1 LGKQKS
7 DGAQIK
13 PRLDVAAV
21 DLDDAGPQVKLMA
34 GAPGGI
40 LTRAAA
46 TSTAGRARPPT
57 DAPDPQPLIYRCY
70 MLALLTPEVRTHRT
84 PTGLVLESPVSPGEP
99 ARCIG
104 DWLVRWARDRPA
116 APFLAE
122 RDPDGAWTR
131 LGYGEALTAVEAIA
145 TNLLARGAT
154 PTRPVMIL
162 SDNSIAGALV
172 ALGAMHAG
180 VPVSPI
186 SPAYSLHSRSF
197 HRLRAVASQLRPGF
211 VFADDPQKF
220 APALAAIATI
230 GADDIQHLGTL
241 DTRARTPRSPA
252 LDRTFAQITP
262 DTIAKVLF
270 TSGSTGS
277 PKGVVNTHRML
288 TVNQESLAM
297 CWPFLSAPPVIVD
310 WLPWSHTFGGNH
322 NFHLVLRNGGTLY
335 IDRGRPVEGLLE
347 TTIANLADVSP
358 TLWFNVPRGFDQ
370 AVALLEADE
379 RAAAAVF
386 ARLDL
391 VFYAA
396 AALGPTTRARLERVA
411 ARAGRHDV
419 FFTSAWGSTETSP
432 LATSAHFLTETTGNL
447 GIPVPGVSLKLAPV
461 QDRLEL
467 RVRGA
472 NVSPGYWQPGGTI
485 APAELDA
492 DGFLPT
498 GDAGRLVDE
507 ANPAAGIVFG
517 GRLGENFKLSSG
529 TWVCVA
535 QVRLAL
541 LEACAPLVFEAV
553 IAGHDQGQL
562 GALVFLAPAA
572 KHLASG
578 YVAQRLRA
586 ALAAYNAAHPGSSER
601 IVRAIIATDPLS
613 LDDGETTD
621 KGYTNQRRVLERR
634 AEVVAELFAEPA
646 SPRVLCFD

>member
-1 LGKQKS
+1 
-7 DGAQIK
+7 
-13 PRLDVAAV
+13 
-21 DLDDAGPQVKLMA
+21 
-34 GAPGGI
+34 
-40 LTRAAA
+40 
-46 TSTAGRARPPT
+46 
-57 DAPDPQPLIYRCY
+57 
-70 MLALLTPEVRTHRT
+70 MLALLSPEVRAHRT
-84 PTGLVLESPVSPGEP
+84 PTGLILESPVLPGEP

-104 DWLVRWARDRPA
+104 DWLVRWACERPA

-122 RDPDGAWTR
+122 RDHEGAWTQ
-131 LGYGEALTAVEAIA
+131 LTYGEALTAVEGIA
-145 TNLLARGAT
+145 TSLLALGAT
-154 PTRPVMIL
+154 PARPVMIL
-162 SDNSIAGALV
+162 SDNSIAAALV

-180 VPVSPI
+180 IPVSPV
-186 SPAYSLHSRSF
+186 SPAYSLQSRSF
-197 HRLRAVASQLRPGF
+197 HRLRAVTDQLRPGF
-211 VFADDPQKF
+211 VFADDPKKF
-220 APALAAIATI
+220 APALAAIAAPPPDEI
-230 GADDIQHLGTL
+230 HRIEAIAPLAQ
-241 DTRARTPRSPA
+241 TPRSPA
-252 LDRTFAQITP
+252 LDRAFAQITP

-270 TSGSTGS
+270 TSGSTGI
-277 PKGVVNTHRML
+277 PKGVVNTHRMV
-288 TVNQESLAM
+288 TANQESLAA
-297 CWPFLSAPPVIVD
+297 CWPFLSSPPVIVD

-347 TTIANLADVSP
+347 TTIANMADVSP

-386 ARLDL
+386 ARLEL

-396 AALGPTTRARLERVA
+396 AALGPATRARLERVA

-432 LATSAHFLTETTGNL
+432 LATSAHFITQTTGNL
-447 GIPVPGVSLKLAPV
+447 GIPVPGVQLKLAPV

-472 NVSPGYWQPGGTI
+472 NVTPGYWQPGGTI
-485 APAELDA
+485 APAVLDA

-498 GDAGRLVDE
+498 GDAGQLVDD

-535 QVRLAL
+535 QVRLAF
-541 LEACAPLVFEAV
+541 LEACAPLVLEAV
-553 IAGHDQGQL
+553 IAGHDHGRL

-572 KHLASG
+572 KHLAAG
-578 YVAQRLRA
+578 YVAQRLRT

-601 IVRAIIATDPLS
+601 ITRAIIATEPLS

-621 KGYTNQRRVLERR
+621 KGYTNQRRVVERR
-634 AEVVAELFAEPA
+634 AELVAELFAEPT
-646 SPRVLCFD
+646 SPGVLCCD